1 MGERGFESRM
11 ALLETGAQSSN
22 SDFRPLGIVRN
33 YRLSQQK
40 FKLIENLE
48 LYVSYVSLMILVKL
62 MFQTD
67 CFICFIFNLF

>member
-1 MGERGFESRM
+1 M
-11 ALLETGAQSSN
+11 ALLETLGGAQSSN

-33 YRLSQQK
+33 YCLSQQK

-67 CFICFIFNLF
+67 CFIGFIFNLF